1 MHVYLLFY
9 YCFAVTIIDLR
20 LGFGSGVQ
28 LPAGP
33 PVAVNISGFFYCMF
47 LELEISEG
55 ESPQYN

>member
-33 PVAVNISGFFYCMF
+33 PVAAQAFFPVCF
-47 LELEISEG
+47 
-55 ESPQYN
+55 